1 MEFRAEARPPRR
13 SSYPHRS
20 PTRKARTPGKALTG
34 HRQDGGDGPGY
45 RERSSPPAIRASATP
60 SPFPGCASSAFRGS
74 STWRRARASVALR
87 RRGARRW
94 AGASLSRT
102 RVAAAPRSHDRPRR
116 GAEGPAR
123 DLGRWPLDDGDDPG
137 LRACGSRRVAAWR
150 PAPARPRRPRA
161 GRRGRCR
168 RCAHRRAA
176 RAFRGQRF
184 RVMRR
189 LWSAVFHAQRLLRP
203 LMSAGEILAG
213 HLVRT
218 RAWGARRR
226 CVRRLSSSP
235 SLHESPRPSTTR
247 TMTRPNDRPLGLQH
261 RPCRSMNRA
270 NLVVLDTGR

>member
-1 MEFRAEARPPRR
+1 MPEPVRIETPPTDRAEV
-13 SSYPHRS
+13 
-20 PTRKARTPGKALTG
+20 RKDLLAILGVGPWTTEMIPGFGLADPDTLPL
-34 HRQDGGDGPGY
+34 GDLYLPGPVG
-45 RERSSPPAIRASATP
+45 
-60 SPFPGCASSAFRGS
+60 
-74 STWRRARASVALR
+74 RARDGEEDADD
-87 RRGARRW
+87 ARI
-94 AGASLSRT
+94 
-102 RVAAAPRSHDRPRR
+102 VD
-116 GAEGPAR
+116 
-123 DLGRWPLDDGDDPG
+123 
-137 LRACGSRRVAAWR
+137 
-150 PAPARPRRPRA
+150 
-161 GRRGRCR
+161 
-168 RCAHRRAA
+168 AA